1 MRTQV
6 AIVQRRLT
14 HYRLPLF
21 ELMREDLARQ
31 DVEMRLLVGR
41 PTAEELDKKDEGVL
55 DWAEPVPTRYLFG
68 GRICWLNF
76 GPMLRDETKLV
87 VVPHENK
94 LVYNLVALANRGE
107 RRIAFWGH
115 GRNMQSRRP
124 QGAKERFKQ
133 ATVRSPDWW
142 FAYTDATVPV
152 LEQAGFPASKVTVL
166 HNAIDTRALEADWR
180 EADARRTQLRAELGL
195 GSGPVGIYLGS
206 LYPDKRLPFLFA
218 ACDAIRA
225 RVPDFEMLVV
235 GDGPSRGEVE
245 AFVAERPW
253 ARWLGMRRGA
263 AKAQALAVSD
273 VLLNPGLV
281 GLGILDSFAC
291 RVPMFTTDCGI
302 HSPEIC
308 YLDNEVNGVI
318 TADSAEVYVDA
329 VVRALTRPDYL
340 QTLRA
345 GAERSAAA
353 INIEAMARN
362 FTGGILRC
370 LAS

>member
-21 ELMREDLARQ
+21 ELMRAALAKE
-31 DVEMRLLVGR
+31 DVELRLLVGR
-41 PTAEELDKKDEGVL
+41 PTPEELDKKDEGFL
-55 DWAEPVPTRYLFG
+55 DWAEPVPTRYLLD

-76 GPMLRDETKLV
+76 GPLLRDETKLV
-87 VVPHENK
+87 IVPHENK
-94 LVYNLVALANRGE
+94 LLYNLVALAA
-107 RRIAFWGH
+107 RRQRRLAFWGH
-115 GRNMQSRRP
+115 GRNMQSRHP
-124 QGAKERFKQ
+124 EGARERFKRF
-133 ATVRSPDWW
+133 TVRSPDWW
-142 FAYTDATVPV
+142 FAYTQATVPI
-152 LEQAGFPASKVTVL
+152 LEQAGFPASKITVL
-166 HNAIDTRALEADWR
+166 HNAIDTRSLEADWR
-180 EADARRTQLRAELGL
+180 EAHARRPALRAEFGL
-195 GSGPVGIYLGS
+195 GAGPVGIYLGS
-206 LYPDKRLPFLFA
+206 LYDDKRLPFLFE
-218 ACDAIRA
+218 ACDAVRA

-318 TADSAEVYVDA
+318 TANSVEAYVDA
-329 VVRALTRPDYL
+329 VVRALTQPAYL
-340 QTLRA
+340 DALRA
-345 GAERSAAA
+345 GAERSAET

-362 FTGGILRC
+362 FTNGILRC